1 MDWYGFVTR
10 HWPYK
15 LAAVFLAVLLWL
27 NVTAETTEDFPL
39 STSVRVEARDS
50 AWVVVGVDPPQVQ
63 TVFRGQRPT
72 FMPAEKPVIRQV
84 IDTVTA
90 PRMQLELSPRS
101 VRGYAPELDLTPV
114 AVQPT
119 AVEVRLEPRSSRRVP
134 VRPELELS
142 AAEGFTVVRPVLL
155 QPDSVTVSGPR
166 SRIEQLEAFAT
177 RQTRLEDLRTTVS
190 RQLELRPPAGAEQ
203 MTWEPSQIM
212 ATVQVDSLVERE
224 VARPLEV
231 RGAAAG
237 RVRVTPDSV
246 RIRVRGAARV
256 VRALEAGRLTAL
268 VAVDSVPGGE
278 ASATVTVELPPG
290 VRVTAEARP
299 PRAVIRPAAG
309 EGG

>member
-15 LAAVFLAVLLWL
+15 LAALFLAVLLWL
-27 NVTAETTEDFPL
+27 NVTAETTDDFPL

-50 AWVVVGVDPPQVQ
+50 SWVVVAVDPPQVQ

-72 FMPAEKPVIRQV
+72 FMPADKPVIREV

-90 PRMQLELSPRS
+90 PRMRLELSPRS

-119 AVEVRLEPRSSRRVP
+119 AVEVRLEPRTSRRLP

-142 AAEGFTVVRPVLL
+142 AADGFTVVRPVLL
-155 QPDSVTVSGPR
+155 QPDTVTVSGPR
-166 SRIEQLEAFAT
+166 SRIERLEAFAT
-177 RQTRLEDLRTTVS
+177 RRARLEDLRTTVS
-190 RQLELRPPAGAEQ
+190 RQLELRPPTGSEQ

-237 RVRVTPDSV
+237 RVRVSPDSV
-246 RIRVRGAARV
+246 RVRIRGAARV
-256 VRALEAGRLTAL
+256 VRALDAGRLTAL
-268 VAVDSVPGGE
+268 VVVDSVPGGE
-278 ASATVTVELPPG
+278 ASSAVTVELPPG

-299 PRAVIRPAAG
+299 PRAEIRPAAG